1 MSHGT
6 MKCTRNAGL
15 EKMAKI
21 ANNIPHKLFMTSLWN
36 DIDLWKKKSDI
47 NDFIL
52 NILILVFSQ

>member
-21 ANNIPHKLFMTSLWN
+21 ANNITHKLFMTSLWN
-36 DIDLWKKKSDI
+36 DIDLWKTKSDI